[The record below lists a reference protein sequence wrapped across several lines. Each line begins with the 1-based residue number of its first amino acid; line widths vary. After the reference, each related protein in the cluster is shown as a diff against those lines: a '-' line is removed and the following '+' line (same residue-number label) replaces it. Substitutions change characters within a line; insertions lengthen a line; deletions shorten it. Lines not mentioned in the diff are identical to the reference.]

1 MSELDWVMLEDVS
14 SRLEAEGIKSLL
26 EAEGISVELF
36 QEAIGALFPVAVD
49 SLGTTQIFVPKRK
62 LSQAR
67 AWLKA
72 YRQGLPRAKAVPKK
86 PKKIGSGTE

>member
-1 MSELDWVMLEDVS
+1 MLEDVS

-26 EAEGISVELF
+26 EAEGIRVELF

-49 SLGTTQIFVPKRK
+49 GLGTTQIFVPKRK

-67 AWLKA
+67 TWLKA
-72 YRQGLPRAKAVPKK
+72 YREGMPKEKGAAKRKK
-86 PKKIGSGTE
+86 

>member
-1 MSELDWVMLEDVS
+1 MSELNWVMLEDVS

-26 EAEGISVELF
+26 EAEGIRVELF

-49 SLGTTQIFVPKRK
+49 GLGTTQIFVPKRK

-67 AWLKA
+67 TWLKA
-72 YRQGLPRAKAVPKK
+72 YREGMPKEKAPAKRKK
-86 PKKIGSGTE
+86 